1 MLIISKHRS
10 VMFEVLKSIY
20 QDSLLGPILGFKG
33 GTLLYILHNLTR
45 FSIDLDFDLLDEK
58 KENQF
63 LSRLKT
69 ILKDI
74 GNIKELTNKKD
85 TLFSLLIYDKGQRNL
100 KIEISKRNL
109 GSKYEISNYLGLSIQ
124 TMIKEDIFANKLLA
138 LTTRKKPVNRDVYD
152 TWFLL
157 NKHWDIN
164 WGLVEKRSRLN
175 KKEFVKKCIKTLE
188 NWPLKHVLDGVGELL
203 DSNSTKDW
211 VKANL
216 IKDTIFLLQ
225 ARYGVYL

>member
-10 VMFEVLKSIY
+10 VMFEILKGIY
-20 QDSLLGPILGFKG
+20 QDGLLGPILGFKG
-33 GTLLYILHNLTR
+33 GTLLYILHNLSR
-45 FSIDLDFDLLDEK
+45 FSVDLDFDLLDEK
-58 KENQF
+58 KENQV
-63 LSRLKT
+63 LPRLKT

-74 GNIKELTNKKD
+74 GNVKELTNKKY
-85 TLFSLLIYDKGQRNL
+85 TLFSLLSYGKDQRNL

-138 LTTRKKPVNRDVYD
+138 LTTREKPVNRDVYD

-157 NKHWDIN
+157 KKNWDVN
-164 WGLVEKRSRLN
+164 WNLVQKRSLLE
-175 KKEFVKKCIKTLE
+175 KEEFLKKCIKTLE
-188 NWPLKHVLDGVGELL
+188 DWPLKHVLDGIGELL
-203 DSNSTKDW
+203 DNSTKDW
-211 VKANL
+211 VKKNL
-216 IKDTIFLLQ
+216 IKDTIFLLR